1 MTKNSDTLLPAIPDA
16 SSRRGIIV
24 MLLSV
29 TCFTVNTLLLRYLS
43 GEGGG
48 IAPEVPLLFRAAV
61 GMVIVLVFFRGRRP
75 TEVKPVFTNRLL
87 VLRGMTG
94 LLGTAAYYWTVPK
107 MGAGPATI
115 ICNTY
120 VIFASVIA
128 VLALGERLTAKR
140 FLWLAL
146 SFVGIVLLVGPDGS
160 IGKMTFG
167 FVEMVALLGAIMA
180 AWSVILVRRLVA
192 DYSIGTIYLS
202 QCVWIFVPL
211 LVVAGPQVVGL
222 APAHLGLVLLAGTAA
237 GYGQLAMN
245 EGYRCL
251 SVSAGASMQMLWPVA
266 TTVGGMLLFD
276 ERFALVQL
284 VGAILILVA
293 VWRVSAKGA

>member
-1 MTKNSDTLLPAIPDA
+1 MTKKSDTLLPSIPEA

-29 TCFTVNTLLLRYLS
+29 TCFSVNTLLLRYLS
-43 GEGGG
+43 GDEKG
-48 IAPEVPLLFRAAV
+48 IGSEVPLLFRAAV
-61 GMVIVLVFFRGRRP
+61 GLVIVLCFFRGRRP
-75 TEVKPVFTNRLL
+75 TAVKPVFTNRLL
-87 VLRGMTG
+87 ILRGMTG
-94 LLGTAAYYWTVPK
+94 LLGTAAYYWTVPR

-128 VLALGERLTAKR
+128 VLALGERLTTKR

-146 SFVGIVLLVGPDGS
+146 SFVGIVLLVGPDASVG
-160 IGKMTFG
+160 GMTFG

-192 DYSIGTIYLS
+192 DYSIGTIYLA

-211 LVVAGPQVVGL
+211 LFVAGPYVVGL
-222 APAHLGLVLLAGTAA
+222 SFSDVGLLLLAGTAA

-251 SVSAGASMQMLWPVA
+251 SVSTGASMQMLWPVA

-276 ERFALVQL
+276 ERFAFVQL
-284 VGAILILVA
+284 VGAILMLVA
-293 VWRVSAKGA
+293 VWRVSAKRA

>member
-1 MTKNSDTLLPAIPDA
+1 MTKKSDTLLPSIPEA

-29 TCFTVNTLLLRYLS
+29 TCFSVNTLLLRYLS
-43 GEGGG
+43 GDEKG
-48 IAPEVPLLFRAAV
+48 IGSEVPLLFRAAV
-61 GMVIVLVFFRGRRP
+61 GLVIVLCFFRGRRP
-75 TEVKPVFTNRLL
+75 TAVKPVFTNRLL
-87 VLRGMTG
+87 ILRGMTG
-94 LLGTAAYYWTVPK
+94 LLGTAAYYWTVPR

-128 VLALGERLTAKR
+128 VLALGERLTTKR

-146 SFVGIVLLVGPDGS
+146 SFVGIVLLVGPDASVG
-160 IGKMTFG
+160 GMTFG

-192 DYSIGTIYLS
+192 DYSIGTIYLA

-211 LVVAGPQVVGL
+211 LFVAGPYVVGL
-222 APAHLGLVLLAGTAA
+222 SFSDVGLLLLAGTAA

-251 SVSAGASMQMLWPVA
+251 SVSTGASMQMLWPVA

-276 ERFALVQL
+276 ERFAFVQL

-293 VWRVSAKGA
+293 VWSVSAKRA

>member
-1 MTKNSDTLLPAIPDA
+1 MTKKSDTLLPSIPEA

-29 TCFTVNTLLLRYLS
+29 TCFSVNTLLLRYLS
-43 GEGGG
+43 GDEKG
-48 IAPEVPLLFRAAV
+48 IGSEVPLLFRAAV
-61 GMVIVLVFFRGRRP
+61 GLVIVLCFFRGRRP
-75 TEVKPVFTNRLL
+75 TAVKPVFTNRLL
-87 VLRGMTG
+87 ILRGMTG
-94 LLGTAAYYWTVPK
+94 LLGTAAYYWTVPR

-128 VLALGERLTAKR
+128 VLALGERLTTKR

-146 SFVGIVLLVGPDGS
+146 SFVGIVLLVGPDASVG
-160 IGKMTFG
+160 GMTFG

-192 DYSIGTIYLS
+192 DYSIGTIYLA

-211 LVVAGPQVVGL
+211 LFVAGPDVVGL
-222 APAHLGLVLLAGTAA
+222 SPSDVGLLLLAGTAA

-251 SVSAGASMQMLWPVA
+251 SVSTGASMQMLWPVA

-276 ERFALVQL
+276 ERFAFMQL

-293 VWRVSAKGA
+293 VWRVSAKRA

>member
-1 MTKNSDTLLPAIPDA
+1 MTKKSDTLLPSIPEA

-29 TCFTVNTLLLRYLS
+29 TCFSVNTLLLRYLS
-43 GEGGG
+43 GDEKG
-48 IAPEVPLLFRAAV
+48 IGSEVPLLFRAAV
-61 GMVIVLVFFRGRRP
+61 GLVIVLCFFRGRRP
-75 TEVKPVFTNRLL
+75 TAVKPVFTNRLL
-87 VLRGMTG
+87 ILRGMTG
-94 LLGTAAYYWTVPK
+94 LLGTAAYYWTVPR

-128 VLALGERLTAKR
+128 VLALGERLTTKR

-146 SFVGIVLLVGPDGS
+146 SFVGIVLLVGPDASVG
-160 IGKMTFG
+160 GMTFG

-192 DYSIGTIYLS
+192 DYSIGTIYLA

-211 LVVAGPQVVGL
+211 LFVAGPDVVGL
-222 APAHLGLVLLAGTAA
+222 SPSDVGLLLLAGTAA

-251 SVSAGASMQMLWPVA
+251 SVSTGASMQMLWPVA

-276 ERFALVQL
+276 ERFAFVQL

-293 VWRVSAKGA
+293 VWRVSAKRA